1 MKSRALQFLRQNGI
15 AIGKDI
21 ELLYVTTDHNNEIVG
36 VGWKKGKTI
45 SWIGKSI
52 GKIITL

>member
-15 AIGKDI
+15 AIAKDI